1 MSINKTEPLVIPK
14 PRVKPTPG
22 RKVKPQKGSPWTVP
36 APYPKHYPQPTP
48 KAWILV
54 VLVINFLIYL

>member
-36 APYPKHYPQPTP
+36 APKKNPTP
-48 KAWILV
+48 KA
-54 VLVINFLIYL
+54 